1 MTGPTIPG
9 DELSDAGRLLVEAA
23 TAEARGL
30 SHRFVGLE
38 HVLLALLSDP
48 DLAARAAAT
57 RQIPPRDDL
66 RTRFAGLSVPR
77 GMRGGEET
85 EFGLSPQARRLL
97 KTLDQEARAAGRLG
111 LDRWAVLERIITS
124 PRGPIADAISPG
136 GKRERSGERERGR
149 GRREAEGSDTPRPG
163 GASQVG
169 SPALTEDS
177 KSAREREGGGRG
189 QRRGGEKDLGS
200 KGDRQASRRQG
211 PAHETRPA
219 PPRRDRPVPPPKP
232 PKKGK
237 FRFSWRSV
245 LLLMVPLSWVLA
257 YLGVHPGVV
266 FAGACLGVVP
276 LAGYMGEATEHLAA
290 RTGPA
295 IGGLLNATFGNAAEL
310 IIAIVALRAGLVDLV
325 KASITGSILGNL
337 LFITGLAFIAGSK
350 GKSVVTF
357 NRTTTGASAGMLAL
371 AVVGLVFP
379 ALFHT
384 LHPGAALG
392 LELGLSEAVAIVLAV
407 TYGFSLLFSLR
418 THRSLFSGEPHP
430 TTGEVWRPWFAMVV
444 LAAAT
449 LGVVVQSEILVGA
462 TESVVANMNVSQTFL
477 GLILIPIIGNAAE
490 HAAAVVVARKGKM
503 DLALHIA
510 LGSSTQV
517 ALLIAPA
524 LVLAGVLLGQ
534 PMNLVFTPFEV
545 AAVGLATIITA
556 IITLD
561 GEAHWFEGV
570 QLLATYSLFAITAFV
585 M

>member
-1 MTGPTIPG
+1 M
-9 DELSDAGRLLVEAA
+9 
-23 TAEARGL
+23 
-30 SHRFVGLE
+30 
-38 HVLLALLSDP
+38 
-48 DLAARAAAT
+48 
-57 RQIPPRDDL
+57 
-66 RTRFAGLSVPR
+66 
-77 GMRGGEET
+77 
-85 EFGLSPQARRLL
+85 
-97 KTLDQEARAAGRLG
+97 
-111 LDRWAVLERIITS
+111 
-124 PRGPIADAISPG
+124 
-136 GKRERSGERERGR
+136 
-149 GRREAEGSDTPRPG
+149 
-163 GASQVG
+163 
-169 SPALTEDS
+169 
-177 KSAREREGGGRG
+177 
-189 QRRGGEKDLGS
+189 
-200 KGDRQASRRQG
+200 
-211 PAHETRPA
+211 
-219 PPRRDRPVPPPKP
+219 PPPKP

-237 FRFSWRSV
+237 PSFSWRAV
-245 LLLMVPLSWVLA
+245 LLLMVPVSWGLA
-257 YLGVHPGVV
+257 YLGVHPGLV

-337 LFITGLAFIAGSK
+337 LFITGLALIAGSK
-350 GKSVVTF
+350 GKSVVKF
-357 NRTTTGASAGMLAL
+357 NRTTTGASAGMLVL

-379 ALFHT
+379 ALFHA
-384 LHPGAALG
+384 LHPGAALR

-430 TTGEVWRPWFAMVV
+430 TTEQVWRPWFAMVV

-462 TESVVANMNVSQTFL
+462 TESVVASMNVSQTFL

-545 AAVGLATIITA
+545 AAVGLATLITA